1 MRNIPSRAHKWA
13 CSMLCVSLSFL
24 QRCVSRRRSRVSA
37 GLTYSSV
44 ALHQFTLTLSLQAQ
58 TQTTFG
64 STNPRLIL
72 RHHLKDSDQTDRFRV
87 EIHHTIKR
95 FALWSFMQDG
105 FPPPSVFKMLC
116 CGGLSVSVSLDLYG
130 VCAQDKDRVSPHFE
144 WQQNTISKFIRS
156 LYGGQ
161 FICSVRT

>member
-1 MRNIPSRAHKWA
+1 MINIPSRAHKWA
-13 CSMLCVSLSFL
+13 CSVLCFLCPSL

-44 ALHQFTLTLSLQAQ
+44 ALHRFTLTLSLQAQ
-58 TQTTFG
+58 TQTTFVHKP
-64 STNPRLIL
+64 SLIL
-72 RHHLKDSDQTDRFRV
+72 RHHLKDIRSNRPIQSRNTP
-87 EIHHTIKR
+87 HTIKR
-95 FALWSFMQDG
+95 FALWSFMSG
-105 FPPPSVFKMLC
+105 WFPPSVFKMLC